1 MNRSDAPSKKSVPF
15 GINGPREAIL
25 DTTPAGNNQAS
36 YDSGFPPITMI
47 LKSAGGLPPK
57 GEDFNQILYELA
69 LNARWNQAGGGYQF
83 DSTFSTGISGY
94 PIGAVVQNST
104 GDGTW
109 INTTDGNTNNPE
121 VSTVAPLTGWIP
133 LDSNGFTSKTGLSN
147 ANITLTTLEASR
159 ERIILSGTLTANI
172 NLIVP
177 AWRKKWTVVNN
188 CSGAFSVTIKTTS
201 GTGISIPSGMTAYVQ
216 GDGTNIIQDSNL
228 LGISGR
234 LLNIQVFTS
243 SGTYT
248 PTSGTKKI
256 RVRLV
261 GGGGGGGSAAG
272 NTNANWVSLGTGG
285 SAGTYGESTII
296 DATSITTVSV
306 TVGNGGG
313 GGFAGSAGNAGGSS
327 SFGAYIVAPGGAAGG
342 AGGSNSVTTPVFIAD
357 GPPTG
362 NCTGTSVLVNIPGGG
377 YLGQVTSSGTTGQ
390 GMKGSAGGS
399 SFIGIGGGASQVNT
413 VARSGSGY
421 GSGGA
426 GGVAAQVVSTNVAP
440 GGSGATGIVIVE
452 EYA

>member
-69 LNARWNQAGGGYQF
+69 LNARWNQAGAGYQF

-94 PIGAVVQNST
+94 PIGAIVQNST

-121 VSTVAPLTGWIP
+121 VATATPLTGWIP
-133 LDSNGFTSKTGLSN
+133 LDSNGFTTKSGLTN

-188 CSGAFSVTIKTTS
+188 CTGAFSVTIKTTS
-201 GTGISIPSGMTAYVQ
+201 GTGIAVPAGLTAYVI
-216 GDGTNIIQDSNL
+216 GDGTNVTSDSSL
-228 LGISGR
+228 LGFSGR
-234 LLNIQVFTS
+234 LINIQTFTS
-243 SGTYT
+243 GSGTYT
-248 PTSGTKKI
+248 PTPGMKYA
-256 RVRLV
+256 LV
-261 GGGGGGGSAAG
+261 YVIGAGGGS
-272 NTNANWVSLGTGG
+272 G
-285 SAGTYGESTII
+285 SAP
-296 DATSITTVSV
+296 ATSSTQTSASPGGASGSWAFVKLLASDIGASQTYV
-306 TVGNGGG
+306 VGQ
-313 GGFAGSAGNAGGSS
+313 
-327 SFGAYIVAPGGAAGG
+327 GGAAG
-342 AGGSNSVTTPVFIAD
+342 I
-357 GPPTG
+357 
-362 NCTGTSVLVNIPGGG
+362 
-377 YLGQVTSSGTTGQ
+377 
-390 GMKGSAGGS
+390 
-399 SFIGIGGGASQVNT
+399 
-413 VARSGSGY
+413 
-421 GSGGA
+421 GGA
-426 GGVAAQVVSTNVAP
+426 GGNGGPSSFGSLISAP
-440 GGSGATGIVIVE
+440 GGNGSPAGVAISTTASALIPGGAPGGVPTISSGTVLESSNGNPGGKSIFITANTLAGDGGVSPKGGGGQGLGATAAATSGSGKGAGASGAGNGTSSATSKNGAAGTDGCIWIW